1 MFHSRFNVD
10 QPMRS
15 SWQVV
20 DALLRAVDLAAL
32 FVFQSEAY
40 TCHREVSWVPAFR
53 WWKTFTLTRKL
64 TLCPGPSPYFLQEEI
79 SQKTAQLCASNQPDR
94 CLAGTDAPGQCPRPE
109 SGKGYS
115 PIHLLLYGAR
125 DDPWDSALGMQQAT
139 TVMQYPAPLL
149 RIWTRQL
156 YGKMPC
162 PRTRQDS
169 SLSTRSESYASVFE
183 ILLGYIDPCHGS
195 VNFPANSSYHRVC
208 VFYDHQ

>member
-64 TLCPGPSPYFLQEEI
+64 TLCPGPSPYFLQEANFLRRFLLVQAATI
-79 SQKTAQLCASNQPDR
+79 SLS
-94 CLAGTDAPGQCPRPE
+94 
-109 SGKGYS
+109 
-115 PIHLLLYGAR
+115 
-125 DDPWDSALGMQQAT
+125 SALYIESTHFCT
-139 TVMQYPAPLL
+139 TEVWL
-149 RIWTRQL
+149 
-156 YGKMPC
+156 
-162 PRTRQDS
+162 
-169 SLSTRSESYASVFE
+169 
-183 ILLGYIDPCHGS
+183 
-195 VNFPANSSYHRVC
+195 
-208 VFYDHQ
+208 